1 MREESEAGRGG
12 AGRMGRRAEASRR
25 TPAGLGPHSEGRIGL
40 VRGTSQALE
49 ECELP
54 ERMKEGR
61 NGVRSRAAGR
71 PGQSCLGRKRG
82 GGMLRLHRPERSW
95 GQRESGRVS
104 DSAGWGAPPQAGRLG
119 TGRPR
124 CWQSGWGAARL
135 RMGWEPRPQAAEG
148 AGARAEPELR
158 HPGASEHLRAAPR
171 ARGGGSAGR
180 RAGGGAGAGPARLRP
195 ARLRATWAEAPPLPG
210 PRPAAGG
217 QRLSSCKGGERAEG
231 DPEKQFCRKER
242 AIGGLRV

>member
-1 MREESEAGRGG
+1 
-12 AGRMGRRAEASRR
+12 MGRRAEASRR

-104 DSAGWGAPPQAGRLG
+104 DSAGWGAPPRLGGWELGGRAAGRVAG
-119 TGRPR
+119 APR
-124 CWQSGWGAARL
+124 GSGWAGSPARRL
-135 RMGWEPRPQAAEG
+135 RR
-148 AGARAEPELR
+148 EPEPER
-158 HPGASEHLRAAPR
+158 SQSSDIRAPANTCERPPGPA
-171 ARGGGSAGR
+171 GGGSAGR

>member
-1 MREESEAGRGG
+1 
-12 AGRMGRRAEASRR
+12 MGRRAEASRR

-104 DSAGWGAPPQAGRLG
+104 DSAGWGAPPRLGGWELGGRAAGRVAG
-119 TGRPR
+119 APR
-124 CWQSGWGAARL
+124 GSGWAGSPARRL
-135 RMGWEPRPQAAEG
+135 RR
-148 AGARAEPELR
+148 EPEPER
-158 HPGASEHLRAAPR
+158 SQSSDIRAPANTCERPPGP
-171 ARGGGSAGR
+171 
-180 RAGGGAGAGPARLRP
+180 AGGGARVAGPGAGRGRGQLAS
-195 ARLRATWAEAPPLPG
+195 APPGSGPRG
-210 PRPAAGG
+210 PRPRPCPGPDPRPVGSGCQAARAGSG
-217 QRLSSCKGGERAEG
+217 QRGTPRSSFAGKRER
-231 DPEKQFCRKER
+231 
-242 AIGGLRV
+242 